1 MSRALAAI
9 TFLIRSGYGFYP
21 LAEGEST
28 CSSEQSH
35 TAPSCRAMSRARLVR
50 WAAVAVRD
58 SEGLRRGANWS
69 DVSRPRIPR
78 SPYNEERIGKI
89 GTRAR
94 DAASSIS
101 LGGDCQVT
109 VAQHDNALSVEA
121 CLAEL
126 LDQLAIPAAH
136 FAGRGSAD
144 LKGLLSQHPE
154 RVASLAVLCPAVLD
168 TRTLALLGER
178 LLVVT
183 GDRGPGARRVQ
194 AALPELPR
202 ATAVVLDD
210 YAGLTWSDIAAERGD
225 SIAAA
230 MQEFLAHRDALP
242 LGGLPEQES
251 EIAGISYRLR
261 GAGAPLVLLP
271 LDLSPGQWEP
281 LIPALAA
288 RYCTITLGGAL
299 LGSVASLEERGRSGY
314 MAVVRGLLDALAIQ
328 PGENVLE
335 VGCGSGV
342 IMRELA
348 RRTTGANRLIGRD
361 MSPYLLREARALARR
376 EGLLDYIDFGEGR
389 AEELPLPDAAV
400 DVALSSTVFEEGDAE
415 LMLSEIMR
423 VTRPGGRVGITVRAI
438 DMPFWVNLPLD
449 PALKAKVDAPGI
461 IGGGAAPKGVA
472 DMSLYHR
479 LASLGLTGLKCF
491 PQLVSVV
498 PGSERIERYQQQV
511 LAALTPA
518 EAKTWQQA
526 VAAAKANGTFFIAQ
540 AYHCAVG
547 TKPG

>member
-1 MSRALAAI
+1 M
-9 TFLIRSGYGFYP
+9 
-21 LAEGEST
+21 
-28 CSSEQSH
+28 
-35 TAPSCRAMSRARLVR
+35 
-50 WAAVAVRD
+50 
-58 SEGLRRGANWS
+58 
-69 DVSRPRIPR
+69 
-78 SPYNEERIGKI
+78 
-89 GTRAR
+89 
-94 DAASSIS
+94 
-101 LGGDCQVT
+101 GGDCHVT
-109 VAQHDNALSVEA
+109 AAQHDNALSVEA

-126 LDQLAIPAAH
+126 LDRLAIPAAH

-144 LKGLLSQHPE
+144 LKIFLSQHPE
-154 RVASLAVLCPAVLD
+154 RAASLTVLCPAVLD
-168 TRTLALLGER
+168 TRTLALMGER

-194 AALPELPR
+194 AGLPELPK

-225 SIAAA
+225 SIATA

-242 LGGLPEQES
+242 LAGLPEQDG
-251 EIAGISYRLR
+251 EIAGISYRVR

-281 LIPALAA
+281 LIHALAA

-314 MAVVRGLLDALAIQ
+314 MAVVRGLLDALAIV
-328 PGENVLE
+328 PGESVLE

-348 RRTTGANRLIGRD
+348 RRTAGANRLIGRD

-376 EGLLDYIDFGEGR
+376 EGLLDYIDFGKGR
-389 AEELPLPDAAV
+389 AEALPLPDGAV
-400 DVALSSTVFEEGDAE
+400 DVALSSTVFEEGNAE
-415 LMLSEIMR
+415 LMLSEIVR

-438 DMPFWVNLPLD
+438 DMPFWVNLPLAA
-449 PALKAKVDAPGI
+449 ALKAKVDAPGI
-461 IGGGAAPKGVA
+461 IGGGAAPRGVA
-472 DMSLYHR
+472 DMSLYRR
-479 LASLGLTGLKCF
+479 LAALGLIGLKCF

-498 PGSERIERYQQQV
+498 PGSERIERYQQQI
-511 LAALTPA
+511 LAALTPD
-518 EAKTWQQA
+518 EANTWQQA
-526 VAAAKANGTFFIAQ
+526 VAAAKADGTFFIAQ

>member
-1 MSRALAAI
+1 V
-9 TFLIRSGYGFYP
+9 
-21 LAEGEST
+21 
-28 CSSEQSH
+28 
-35 TAPSCRAMSRARLVR
+35 TA
-50 WAAVAVRD
+50 
-58 SEGLRRGANWS
+58 
-69 DVSRPRIPR
+69 
-78 SPYNEERIGKI
+78 
-89 GTRAR
+89 
-94 DAASSIS
+94 
-101 LGGDCQVT
+101 
-109 VAQHDNALSVEA
+109 AQHDNALSVEA

-126 LDQLAIPAAH
+126 LDQLGIPAAD

-144 LKGLLSQHPE
+144 LKVFLSQHPE

-168 TRTLALLGER
+168 TRTLALMGER

-183 GDRGPGARRVQ
+183 GDRGPGARRVR
-194 AALPELPR
+194 AGLAELPK

-225 SIAAA
+225 SIAAE
-230 MQEFLAHRDALP
+230 MQQFLAHRDALP
-242 LGGLPEQES
+242 LVGPPEQEG
-251 EIAGISYRLR
+251 EIAGISYRVR

-314 MAVVRGLLDALAIQ
+314 MAVVRGLLDALAIV
-328 PGENVLE
+328 PGESVLE

-348 RRTTGANRLIGRD
+348 RRTAGANRLIGRD

-389 AEELPLPDAAV
+389 AEALPLPDGAV
-400 DVALSSTVFEEGDAE
+400 NVALSSTVFEEGDAE
-415 LMLSEIMR
+415 LMLSEIVR

-438 DMPFWVNLPLD
+438 DMPFWVNLPL
-449 PALKAKVDAPGI
+449 AATLKAKVDAPGI
-461 IGGGAAPKGVA
+461 IGGGAAPRGVA
-472 DMSLYHR
+472 DMSLYRR
-479 LASLGLTGLKCF
+479 LAALGLTGLKCF

-498 PGSERIERYQQQV
+498 PGSERIERYQQQI
-511 LAALTPA
+511 LAALTPD
-518 EAKTWQQA
+518 EANTWQQA
-526 VAAAKANGTFFIAQ
+526 VAAAKADGTFFIAQ